1 MRKLNIRMDDMEIT
15 KYLCEFFFTD
25 FWHWLGLWF
34 IIGTI
39 FYGELIKIG
48 KFNNKERKMILQG
61 INFYYINVCKQNM
74 KHSG

>member
-39 FYGELIKIG
+39 FHVELIKIG
-48 KFNNKERKMILQG
+48 NFNNKEEK
-61 INFYYINVCKQNM
+61 
-74 KHSG
+74 